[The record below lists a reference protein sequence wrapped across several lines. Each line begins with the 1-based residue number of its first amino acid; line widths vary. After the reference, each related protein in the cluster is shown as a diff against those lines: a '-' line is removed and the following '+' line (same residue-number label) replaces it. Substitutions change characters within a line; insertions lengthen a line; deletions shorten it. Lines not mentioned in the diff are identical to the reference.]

1 MSVGLQSAV
10 VPTRPRVRKKT
21 SAQSQ
26 LAALPRTEEEF
37 IEWCDEDIRAE
48 FVEGEVIVFSP
59 TSIIHGEIASFL
71 NVLMGAYAS
80 KNQLGKVLASD
91 IQVRLSPNVR
101 REPDLLFIAQER
113 QGIMRKNHIEGAPDL
128 VVEIVSPESVE
139 RDWYEKHMEYER
151 AGVREYWVI
160 DPRHERMVIYVLND
174 AGEYETVAPDED
186 DPTILR
192 SVVLAGFWLR
202 PEWLW
207 QDSLPS
213 VWDAARE
220 LGLMKGESQ

>member
-10 VPTRPRVRKKT
+10 APARPRVKRKT
-21 SAQSQ
+21 LTQSQ

-37 IEWCDEDIRAE
+37 VEWCDEDIRAE
-48 FVEGEVIVFSP
+48 FVEGEVIIMPSP
-59 TSIIHGEIASFL
+59 TSMRHGKISHFL
-71 NVLMGAYAS
+71 DKFLGLYNDL
-80 KNQLGKVLASD
+80 KQLGIIIGPN
-91 IQVRLSPNVR
+91 IQVRLRPRVR
-101 REPDLLFIAQER
+101 REPDLLFIAQDRVE
-113 QGIMRKNHIEGAPDL
+113 IIKENHIEGAPDL
-128 VVEIVSPESVE
+128 VIEIVSPDSVE

-220 LGLMKGESQ
+220 LGLVEK